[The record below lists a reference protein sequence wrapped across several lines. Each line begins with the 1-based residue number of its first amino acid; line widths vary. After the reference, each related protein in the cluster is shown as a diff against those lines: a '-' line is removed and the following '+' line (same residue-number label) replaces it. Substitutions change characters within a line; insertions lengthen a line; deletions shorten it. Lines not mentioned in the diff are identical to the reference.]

1 MIFFTPLFCISLFS
15 VVKRKSFHYEVMCL
29 LCTYEL
35 ELYRFPLKSSI
46 AKFNKVLLRTAEVAQ
61 DQSLVLLWCDGC
73 ASMADSVSYGG
84 REKPGCS
91 TDLVMSQSIIQHLQ
105 RREGRRTLR
114 SFVTAKARSAM
125 CGCRRKR
132 YAQ

>member
-1 MIFFTPLFCISLFS
+1 
-15 VVKRKSFHYEVMCL
+15 MCL

-35 ELYRFPLKSSI
+35 ELYRFPLKSAI

-61 DQSLVLLWCDGC
+61 DQSLVLWCDGC
-73 ASMADSVSYGG
+73 ASMADNVSYGG

-105 RREGRRTLR
+105 RREGRRTLG
-114 SFVTAKARSAM
+114 SFVTPKARSAM
-125 CGCRRKR
+125 CGSRRKR